1 MLDIDVK
8 NLLLKIAHDDD
19 LASFKKIYFLYYE
32 RLLKLACSFVK
43 LTEVGEEI
51 VDDVFVKIWATR
63 AKLTGVNNLTVYLY
77 VAVKNHSI
85 NYNAVNRMTYIDLE
99 SVNFEFKDHGSSP
112 EDIMITDELA
122 KIIDYAVEHLPAE
135 CKMVYK
141 LVKEDRLKYRK
152 VAEILNISV
161 KTVEYHMGNAL
172 KTIAAAISGSSGQH
186 KKVFKKLSPIFL
198 F

>member
-8 NLLLKIAHDDD
+8 DLLLKIAHDDD
-19 LASFKKIYFLYYE
+19 LASFKKVYFLYYE

-51 VDDVFVKIWATR
+51 VDDVFVKIWTAR
-63 AKLTGVNNLTVYLY
+63 AKLVSVDNLTVYLY
-77 VAVKNHSI
+77 VAVKNQSL
-85 NYNAVNRMTYIDLE
+85 NYNAANKMVYVDID
-99 SVNFEFKDHGSSP
+99 SVNFEFRDHSSSV
-112 EDIMITDELA
+112 EDILITDELA
-122 KIIDYAVEHLPAE
+122 KVIDSTVEQLPTQ

-141 LVKEDRLKYRK
+141 LVKEDRLKYRQ

-172 KTIAAAISGSSGQH
+172 KTIAAAISAPSGYH
-186 KKVFKKLSPIFL
+186 KKVFKKLSNIFL

>member
-8 NLLLKIAHDDD
+8 DLLLKIAHDDD
-19 LASFKKIYFLYYE
+19 LSSFQKIYFLYYD

-51 VDDVFVKIWATR
+51 VDDVFVKVWTTR
-63 AKLTGVNNLTVYLY
+63 AKLASVNNLTVYLY
-77 VAVKNHSI
+77 VAVKNQSI
-85 NYNAVNRMTYIDLE
+85 NYNAVNRMTYIDFE
-99 SVNFEFKDHGSSP
+99 SVNFEFKDYGSSP

-122 KIIDYAVEHLPAE
+122 KIIDNAVERLPAE

-172 KTIAAAISGSSGQH
+172 KTIAAAISASSGH
-186 KKVFKKLSPIFL
+186 HTKVFKKLSGIFL

>member
-8 NLLLKIAHDDD
+8 DLLLKIAHDDD

-32 RLLKLACSFVK
+32 RLLNLACSFVK

-51 VDDVFVKIWATR
+51 VDDVFVKIWETR
-63 AKLTGVNNLTVYLY
+63 ANLASVNNLTVYLY
-77 VAVKNHSI
+77 VAVKNQSL
-85 NYNAVNRMTYIDLE
+85 NYNAANRMTYVDIE
-99 SVNFEFKDHGSSP
+99 SVNFEFKDHSGSA
-112 EDIMITDELA
+112 EDILITDELA
-122 KIIDYAVEHLPAE
+122 KTIDNTVEQLPAQ

-141 LVKEDRLKYRK
+141 LVKEERLKYRQ

-172 KTIAAAISGSSGQH
+172 KTIAAAISAPTVGH
-186 KKVFKKLSPIFL
+186 KKVLKKIANILL

>member
-19 LASFKKIYFLYYE
+19 LASFKKIYFLYYD

-51 VDDVFVKIWATR
+51 VDDVFVKIWGTR

-85 NYNAVNRMTYIDLE
+85 NYNAANRMTYIDLE
-99 SVNFEFKDHGSSP
+99 SINYEFKDHGSSP
-112 EDIMITDELA
+112 EDLLITDELA
-122 KIIDYAVEHLPAE
+122 KIIDNAVEQLSAE

-172 KTIAAAISGSSGQH
+172 KTIATAISSSSGHH
-186 KKVFKKLSPIFL
+186 KRMYKKLSPIFL

>member
-8 NLLLKIAHDDD
+8 DLLLKIAYDDD
-19 LASFKKIYFLYYE
+19 LASFQKIYFLYYD

-51 VDDVFVKIWATR
+51 VDDVFVKVWTTR
-63 AKLTGVNNLTVYLY
+63 GKLAGVNNLTVYLY
-77 VAVKNHSI
+77 VAVKNQSI
-85 NYNAVNRMTYIDLE
+85 NYNAANRMSYIDFE

-112 EDIMITDELA
+112 EDIFITDELA
-122 KIIDYAVEHLPAE
+122 KIIDNTIERLPAE

-172 KTIAAAISGSSGQH
+172 KTIAAAISSSSGHH
-186 KKVFKKLSPIFL
+186 KKVFKKLSGIFL